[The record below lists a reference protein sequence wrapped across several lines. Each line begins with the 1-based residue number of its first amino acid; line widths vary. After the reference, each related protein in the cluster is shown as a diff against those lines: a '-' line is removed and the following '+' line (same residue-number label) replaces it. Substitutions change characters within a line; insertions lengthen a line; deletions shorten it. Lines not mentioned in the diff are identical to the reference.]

1 MRQSAHYEGLGSLSA
16 AITSPGIERTAGAL
30 AGKTKIMTEP
40 IWRKAPA
47 VRRIRKLSM
56 SLQTATNRYA
66 SIASEIY
73 DIDKPYGAL
82 PDTAFH
88 LETLANISGPILE
101 PACGSGRTL
110 VPLLKAGHDVTG
122 FDPSPEMLA
131 QCRARCAE
139 AGFDANVTE
148 ARFDT
153 FAYDQKFA
161 CIIVPAG
168 SFTLIDDFAT
178 AIEILKRFHAHLAP
192 GGKLILDIQGLA
204 FLQSR
209 GDDLRQWE
217 TPSGDLLTLEGRRI
231 ETDWL
236 KQRARTRYRYERW
249 RETQLVESQI
259 DIMSQRYWGKD
270 EFALALRS
278 TGFTDIRITGNYDR
292 RRPLRS
298 TDATMTFEAL
308 LE

>member
-1 MRQSAHYEGLGSLSA
+1 MSPESSFVT
-16 AITSPGIERTAGAL
+16 AI
-30 AGKTKIMTEP
+30 
-40 IWRKAPA
+40 
-47 VRRIRKLSM
+47 
-56 SLQTATNRYA
+56 NRYA

-82 PDTAFH
+82 ADTAFH
-88 LETLANISGPILE
+88 LETLANVSGPILE

-122 FDPSPEMLA
+122 FDTSPEMLA

-139 AGFDANVTE
+139 AGFAPALSE
-148 ARFDT
+148 ARFET
-153 FAYDQKFA
+153 FAYDQRFA
-161 CIIVPAG
+161 AIIVPAG
-168 SFTLIDDFAT
+168 SFTLIDDFTT
-178 AIEILKRFHAHLAP
+178 ALDVLKRFHAHLAP

-217 TPSGDLLTLEGRRI
+217 APSGDLLTLEGRRV

-249 RETQLVESQI
+249 RETKLIESQI

-270 EFALALRS
+270 EFSLALTS
-278 TGFTDIRITGNYDR
+278 AGFTDIRITGNYDR

-298 TDATMTFEAL
+298 NDLTMTFEATRA
-308 LE
+308 